1 MFGKREV
8 NNMDKED
15 LERTGMLSKIIED
28 DEVSME
34 ERLIEILDRI
44 EYNDFPIWKK
54 NQINNLIND
63 IKKSKKQDEKEK
75 NNKTVTAHGHVRR
88 SGPPCHGTGTMEHG
102 PLHTLCRATRP
113 PRTEEPCGSR
123 ECRTERQAGRGRLHP
138 QSQRRS
144 GRTSVVGTQRRPRDK
159 HLQHHYH
166 PEQQL
171 PAEHRSDGMGR
182 NAEHQFAETG
192 APADETEPKRPAGNV
207 RPDCH

>member
-75 NNKTVTAHGHVRR
+75 IFLELIEL
-88 SGPPCHGTGTMEHG
+88 MEN
-102 PLHTLCRATRP
+102 
-113 PRTEEPCGSR
+113 
-123 ECRTERQAGRGRLHP
+123 
-138 QSQRRS
+138 
-144 GRTSVVGTQRRPRDK
+144 D
-159 HLQHHYH
+159 
-166 PEQQL
+166 
-171 PAEHRSDGMGR
+171 
-182 NAEHQFAETG
+182 
-192 APADETEPKRPAGNV
+192 
-207 RPDCH
+207 